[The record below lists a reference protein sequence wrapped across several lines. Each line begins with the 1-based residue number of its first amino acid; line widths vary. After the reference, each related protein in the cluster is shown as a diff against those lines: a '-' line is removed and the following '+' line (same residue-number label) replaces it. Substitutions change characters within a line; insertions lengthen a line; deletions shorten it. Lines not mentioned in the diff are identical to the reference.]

1 MFFSF
6 LGLRTLL
13 GLLVRSGRGPDVKD
27 IELLVLRPSG
37 HVRRDT
43 NNGALHRRATSSAP
57 RRCRTQTRLLA
68 SATMVPERCAGG
80 RATLRE
86 VVLCGVFA
94 AAASVSIPSSSVGSI
109 RSNIF
114 A

>member
-27 IELLVLRPSG
+27 IELMVLRPSG

-43 NNGALHRRATSSAP
+43 NNGALQGAVLTLATAMHGP
-57 RRCRTQTRLLA
+57 GPA
-68 SATMVPERCAGG
+68 
-80 RATLRE
+80 
-86 VVLCGVFA
+86 
-94 AAASVSIPSSSVGSI
+94 
-109 RSNIF
+109 
-114 A
+114 